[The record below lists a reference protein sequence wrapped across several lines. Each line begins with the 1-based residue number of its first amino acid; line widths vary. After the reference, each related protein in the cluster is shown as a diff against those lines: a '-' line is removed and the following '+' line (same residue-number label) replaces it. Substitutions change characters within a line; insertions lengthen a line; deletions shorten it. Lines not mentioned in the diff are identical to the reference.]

1 MKSLSEALSV
11 VALLPE
17 PFAAD
22 ATLIGPIPYTSFA
35 ASPLARALFDHFQ
48 SGDLGDRLPNTWG
61 IPALHGIASRPAGL
75 TDRVYA
81 DDAPNGSGASG
92 HTWYFDGVSSITF
105 TFSTA
110 LLGAL
115 PTYAG
120 LVWTDLG
127 LANVR
132 KGLDSVLFEAFDTM
146 NNSLGLIGPSAL
158 GDGLFAGQTAEDR
171 FFGITSAGGIGSVRI
186 SLLHSTEQ
194 GLDNLQCD
202 FNKLAQVAAGS
213 DPAATLAVLVVG
225 GAGAGFTRRRLHG

>member
-22 ATLIGPIPYTSFA
+22 ATLIGPLPYTSFA
-35 ASPLARALFDHFQ
+35 ASPFARALFDHSQ
-48 SGDLGDRLPNTWG
+48 SGDLKDRLPNAWG
-61 IPALHGIASRPAGL
+61 IPASHGIASRPAGL
-75 TDRVYA
+75 SDGVD
-81 DDAPNGSGASG
+81 DDAPNGSGTSG

-110 LLGAL
+110 LLGVL
-115 PTYAG
+115 PTHAG

-127 LANVR
+127 FANVR
-132 KGLDSVLFEAFDTM
+132 KGLDSVLFEAFDKV

-158 GDGLFAGQTAEDR
+158 GDELFAGQTAEDR

-194 GLDNLQCD
+194 GLDNLQRD
-202 FNKLAQVAAGS
+202 FNKLAQFATGS

-225 GAGAGFTRRRLHG
+225 RTGAGFTRRRLHG